1 MFDKVIIVL
10 HYISKESLF
19 KKVENLNLNRELNEL
34 AQDKRLRLTNATYNK
49 LDKKKE
55 FNVKK
60 YCHKKYEENYLPT
73 TTNYLKE
80 LITGV

>member
-49 LDKKKE
+49 LDKKK
-55 FNVKK
+55 NLMLRNIVTRNTRRII
-60 YCHKKYEENYLPT
+60 YQQLQ
-73 TTNYLKE
+73 
-80 LITGV
+80 IT

>member
-34 AQDKRLRLTNATYNK
+34 AQDKRLRLTNETYNK
-49 LDKKKE
+49 LDKKK
-55 FNVKK
+55 NLMLRNIVTRNTRRII
-60 YCHKKYEENYLPT
+60 YQQLQ
-73 TTNYLKE
+73 
-80 LITGV
+80 IT